1 MNQNKLGPVL
11 LLMICMLSVSGTSQV
26 RGAETTSVSG
36 TFDYSGL
43 KKEMVIFQGVVDTTV
58 RQLFQGPF
66 PILGST
72 KGTYLPEYGAV
83 FNLEVNLYQIRHISP
98 FDLRPHTNQE
108 LNEAYNAMLKR
119 VDTLKG
125 TLIKVMGEHG
135 PSLQQVKAE
144 DNFTLVVH
152 LFNAE
157 DEAKRP
163 CPSQMILKAKKS
175 VLSDYRE
182 NKLSLADLT
191 KKVEIVQF

>member
-1 MNQNKLGPVL
+1 MIQNKLGSVFL
-11 LLMICMLSVSGTSQV
+11 VVCMLSGSGIPQV
-26 RGAETTSVSG
+26 RGAG
-36 TFDYSGL
+36 TASINGSFDYSGL
-43 KKEMVIFQGVVDTTV
+43 KKELTVFQGVVDTTV

-108 LNEAYNAMLKR
+108 LNDAYNAMLKR

-125 TLIKVMGEHG
+125 ALIKVMGEHG

-152 LFNAE
+152 LFNVE

-163 CPSQMILKAKKS
+163 CPSQIILKAKKS
-175 VLSDYRE
+175 ALSDYRE
-182 NKLSLADLT
+182 NKLSLAELT

>member
-11 LLMICMLSVSGTSQV
+11 LLICMLSVSGTSQV

-36 TFDYSGL
+36 TFDYSGI
-43 KKEMVIFQGVVDTTV
+43 KKELVVFQGVVDTTV

-144 DNFTLVVH
+144 DHFTLVVH

-163 CPSQMILKAKKS
+163 CPSQIILKAKKS

>member
-11 LLMICMLSVSGTSQV
+11 LLICMLSVSGTSQV

-36 TFDYSGL
+36 TFDYSGI
-43 KKEMVIFQGVVDTTV
+43 KKELVVFQGVVDTTV

-83 FNLEVNLYQIRHISP
+83 FNLEVNLYQIRHLSP

-135 PSLQQVKAE
+135 PALQQVKAE

-152 LFNAE
+152 LFNVE
-157 DEAKRP
+157 DEARRP
-163 CPSQMILKAKKS
+163 CPSQIILKAKKS

-182 NKLSLADLT
+182 NKLSLADLA

>member
-11 LLMICMLSVSGTSQV
+11 LLICTLSVSGTSQV
-26 RGAETTSVSG
+26 RGAETASVSG
-36 TFDYSGL
+36 TFDYSGI
-43 KKEMVIFQGVVDTTV
+43 KKELVVFQGVVDTTV

-98 FDLRPHTNQE
+98 FDLRPHTDRE

-152 LFNAE
+152 LFNVE
-157 DEAKRP
+157 DEARRP
-163 CPSQMILKAKKS
+163 CPSQIILKAKKS

-182 NKLSLADLT
+182 NKLSLAELA

>member
-1 MNQNKLGPVL
+1 MIANKLGRLIL
-11 LLMICMLSVSGTSQV
+11 LICTLAVSATAQARGSEAASVN
-26 RGAETTSVSG
+26 G

-43 KKEMVIFQGVVDTTV
+43 KKELAVFQGVVDTTV

-72 KGTYLPEYGAV
+72 KGTYLPEYGVV

-98 FDLRPHTNQE
+98 FDLKPHTSQE
-108 LNEAYNAMLKR
+108 LNEAYNAMMKR
-119 VDTLKG
+119 VDSLKG
-125 TLIKVMGEHG
+125 ALVKVMGEHG

-152 LFNAE
+152 LFNVE
-157 DEAKRP
+157 DEARRP
-163 CPSQMILKAKKS
+163 CPSQIILKAKKS

-182 NKLSLADLT
+182 NKLTLADLA